1 MFPYSCTIIAIL
13 LSYNRI
19 YGCLTR
25 NVTSVRTWTPMKYGH
40 LIFLFNSKIKPYH
53 PSLMG
58 LNSKSKYS
66 ISAEENAV
74 LPSSD
79 NLSPSCLPVAH
90 HLAIAASRDVIEVVL
105 NTCLGSSAKTTS
117 VSSNLMDLR
126 FVIGIYGA
134 TRVHKNHSERSS
146 FKLLV

>member
-1 MFPYSCTIIAIL
+1 
-13 LSYNRI
+13 
-19 YGCLTR
+19 
-25 NVTSVRTWTPMKYGH
+25 
-40 LIFLFNSKIKPYH
+40 
-53 PSLMG
+53 MG

-66 ISAEENAV
+66 ISAEENAAF
-74 LPSSD
+74 PSSD

-105 NTCLGSSAKTTS
+105 NACLGSSAKTTS
-117 VSSNLMDLR
+117 VSSNLIDLR

-134 TRVHKNHSERSS
+134 ARIHKNYGERSS